1 MLKLF
6 LLRHGKACA
15 PKADQKDYDRSLN
28 KKGLAQINQIGFQL
42 KSSGTKGVELI
53 FSSAKR
59 TTETAVIMN
68 HYLNFSS
75 ISDDESLYLAS
86 EELILKHLMFNAKED
101 SVVYA
106 GHNFG
111 ISNLASQLS
120 GESISMSTGML
131 IEFEF
136 DIDDWKM
143 LKNAK
148 GKIIQTIT
156 PNVCVP

>member
-15 PKADQKDYDRSLN
+15 PKVDQKDYDRPLN

-42 KSSGTKGVELI
+42 KNNDTKGFELI

-59 TTETAVIMN
+59 TSETAVILN
-68 HYLNFSS
+68 HHLHFSS

-86 EELILKHLMFNAKED
+86 EELILKHLMFNAKEA
-101 SVVYA
+101 SVVFV

-120 GESISMSTGML
+120 GKSISMSTGML

-136 DIDDWKM
+136 DIDDWKT

-148 GKIIQTIT
+148 GRIVHSIT
-156 PNVCVP
+156 PNVFIP